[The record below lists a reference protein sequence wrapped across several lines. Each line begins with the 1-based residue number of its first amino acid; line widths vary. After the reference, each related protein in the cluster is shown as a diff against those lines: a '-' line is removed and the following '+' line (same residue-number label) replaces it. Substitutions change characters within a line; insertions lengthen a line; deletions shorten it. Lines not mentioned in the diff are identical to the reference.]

1 MQHGSVTTATI
12 VAAEPAVSAAPQR
25 FWEIDLARTVA
36 ILMMVAYHAVYD
48 IELLVPGLGP
58 DPFRGAWGTLPEA
71 TGGSFLLVAG
81 VSLAVADGRLRA
93 RGANAATRLRRH
105 LRHAGVV
112 LAAGAVV
119 SLATWVAFDDR
130 FVRFGILHMIAVGI
144 AIGAVAVRLGAWNL
158 VPGAAAIAVGVLVA
172 DEPTASA
179 VLGVVGLDEQGFRSV
194 DHWPVLPWIG
204 PVLIGIAV
212 GSLLY
217 PRGERA
223 RPIAAARALA
233 PAAWLSAPG
242 RRSLAVYLG
251 HQLVLIPVVW
261 IVLAVAGAEVP
272 SPR

>member
-1 MQHGSVTTATI
+1 MTTAT
-12 VAAEPAVSAAPQR
+12 VAAGLPAVSATPQR

-36 ILMMVAYHAVYD
+36 IVMMVAYHAVYD

-58 DPFRGAWGTLPEA
+58 DPFRGAWGGLPEA
-71 TGGSFLLVAG
+71 TGGSFLVVAG
-81 VSLAVADGRLRA
+81 VSLAVVDGRLRA
-93 RGANAATRLRRH
+93 RGASAATRVRRH

-119 SLATWVAFDDR
+119 SLATWLAFDDR
-130 FVRFGILHMIAVGI
+130 FVRFGILHMIAVGVVV
-144 AIGAVAVRLGAWNL
+144 GAVAVGLGAWNL
-158 VPGAAAIAVGVLVA
+158 VLGAAAIGIGVLVA

-179 VLGVVGLDEQGFRSV
+179 VLGVVGLDEQGFSSV

-217 PRGERA
+217 PRGERS
-223 RPIAAARALA
+223 RRIAAVSSLS

-242 RRSLAVYLG
+242 RRSLAVYLA

-261 IVLAVAGAEVP
+261 VVLAMAGADVP